1 MSVAEA
7 ASAPRVESLKQPPGL
22 AFLFAAEMWERF
34 SFYGMQALIVLY
46 MVKVL
51 GFADARASLTFGA
64 YAAFVF
70 LTPIV
75 GGALADRVL
84 GFRLA
89 VIVGGVIIMIGHIV
103 LALPFG
109 SASMFAGMAFVVVG
123 TGFFKSSVSAVVGQL
138 YGADDPRRDGGFTIF
153 YMGINVGSLLA
164 TLIVGYVGQ
173 QIDWHLGFGLA
184 AVGMALGL
192 VVFVLGTRHY
202 APRSRECPRPRL
214 VVPSVIGALLAV
226 PVLTY
231 LLAVPDGAKLM
242 MLIGGGLTYAYVVYR
257 AFTAE
262 PEYRRHLVAIL
273 IYVIFASF
281 FWALFKQKDGPVL
294 LLVDRAIDRHVFG
307 FEMPSALFTS
317 FNPFMILILA
327 PLFARIWGAFAA
339 RGRAVPTEVKFFL
352 GILFA
357 SGCFALIA
365 TAAFISSSGTPAS
378 LAWMAA
384 ALFLL
389 TCGELSLSP
398 VGLSMVTKL
407 SPPSLTGLMF
417 GAWFLSTSFGAY
429 AAGWIGTLATVPA
442 GMEGDLAAYAAACAE
457 VYLKVALIGLGAALV
472 FLCLLPLMRRLQAH
486 AP

>member
-7 ASAPRVESLKQPPGL
+7 VSLPSQAPLRQPKGL

-51 GFADARASLTFGA
+51 GFSDARASLTYGA

-70 LTPIV
+70 LTPIA

-84 GFRLA
+84 GFRWA
-89 VIVGGVIIMIGHIV
+89 VIAGGIIIMIGHIV

-138 YGADDPRRDGGFTIF
+138 YGKDDPRRDGGFTLF
-153 YMGINVGSLLA
+153 YMGINVGALLA

-173 QIDWHLGFGLA
+173 QVDWHLGFGLA
-184 AVGMALGL
+184 AIGMAIGL
-192 VVFVLGTRHY
+192 VVFTWGTRHY
-202 APRSRECPRPRL
+202 APQSLVCPRPRL
-214 VVPSVIGALLAV
+214 VLPSVIAALLAV
-226 PVLTY
+226 PLLTY
-231 LLAVPDGAKLM
+231 LLAEPDGAKAM
-242 MLIGGGLTYAYVVYR
+242 MLAGGGLTYAYVVYR

-262 PEYRRHLVAIL
+262 PEYRRHLAAIL
-273 IYVIFASF
+273 IYVLFASF

-307 FEMPSALFTS
+307 YEMPSAMFTS
-317 FNPFMILILA
+317 FNPFMILVLA
-327 PLFARIWGAFAA
+327 PLFARIWAAFAA
-339 RGRAVPTEVKFFL
+339 RGRPVSTGVKFLL
-352 GILFA
+352 GLLLA
-357 SGCFALIA
+357 SACFTLIA
-365 TAAFISSSGTPAS
+365 TAAYVSSSGTPAS
-378 LAWMAA
+378 LLWMAA
-384 ALFLL
+384 AILLL
-389 TCGELSLSP
+389 TCGELALSP
-398 VGLSMVTKL
+398 VGLSMVTAL

-429 AAGWIGTLATVPA
+429 AAGWIGTLAAVPA
-442 GMEGDLAAYAAACAE
+442 GAEASLAAYAAACAE
-457 VYLKVALIGLGAALV
+457 VYLKVALIGFGAALV
-472 FLCLLPLMRRLQAH
+472 FACLLPLLARLQAH
-486 AP
+486 R

>member
-7 ASAPRVESLKQPPGL
+7 ASGARAADLRQPPGL

-51 GFADARASLTFGA
+51 GFDDARASLTFGA

-70 LTPIV
+70 LTPIA
-75 GGALADRVL
+75 GGALADRVM

-89 VIVGGVIIMIGHIV
+89 VIVGGVIIMMGHVV

-109 SASMFAGMAFVVVG
+109 SASMFVGMAFVVVG
-123 TGFFKSSVSAVVGQL
+123 TGFFKSSVSAVVGHL
-138 YGADDPRRDGGFTIF
+138 YGKDDPRRDGGFTLF

-192 VVFVLGTRHY
+192 VVFVAGTRHY
-202 APRSRECPRPRL
+202 AAQSLACPQPRL
-214 VVPSVIGALLAV
+214 VLPAVIGALVAV

-231 LLAVPDGAKLM
+231 LLAAPDGAKLL
-242 MLIGGGLTYAYVVYR
+242 MLVGGGLTYAYVVYR
-257 AFTAE
+257 AMTAE

-273 IYVIFASF
+273 IYVVFASV

-307 FEMPSALFTS
+307 FLMPSALFTS

-327 PLFARIWGAFAA
+327 PLFARIWAAFAA
-339 RGRAVPTEVKFFL
+339 RGRPVRTEVKFFL
-352 GILFA
+352 GILLA

-365 TAAFISSSGTPAS
+365 TAAHLSSSGVPAS
-378 LAWMAA
+378 LLWMVAA
-384 ALFLL
+384 IFLL
-389 TCGELSLSP
+389 TCGELALSP
-398 VGLSMVTKL
+398 VGLSMVTAL

-442 GMEGDLAAYAAACAE
+442 GTEMNLAAYAAACAA
-457 VYLKVALIGLGAALV
+457 VYFKVALIALGAALV
-472 FLCLLPLMRRLQAH
+472 FLLLLPLMRRLQAR